1 MDNSFLALARKYRPK
16 KLSDLIGQEI
26 FVSTI
31 KNAIDGDRISHA
43 YLLSGIRGVGKTT
56 AARILAHLF
65 NGETETQDNPLDLYE
80 VDSARYTGV
89 NEMRELLDGIKYR
102 PSSWKY
108 KVYILDEVHM
118 LSNSA
123 VSSLLK
129 NLEEPPE
136 HVKFIF
142 CTTEPRKIP
151 ATIISRCQRFDLKR
165 VSFDVLTEHL
175 QNIATKEGAQ
185 IETAAAN
192 LIAKVAD
199 GSVRDALSILD
210 KSLSSGEKKIT
221 ENYVQ
226 NLLGL
231 VDRSQMYSLF
241 KNLMSGKSK
250 ESLDIFN
257 ELYSSGA
264 DPGVII
270 QDLLDV
276 VHWLTRVHVTPEVV
290 NEPGVSEIDKNMGME
305 LAKELN
311 TAELSKTWQ
320 ILLKGYQEV
329 QNHDMPNVIAEMV
342 LIRLI
347 YASDLP
353 TAEELVK
360 DLLKKNHDS
369 KIDNDESKEE
379 KGSDSDN
386 TIKEQY
392 HKTEKVPS
400 KGINT
405 DTVIEMKNV
414 DNLLKDPNSK
424 VQENNIKIEKKDE
437 NIVLSSFKDVANFF
451 LKKKEILLFNHLFSH
466 VRLVHFQKGKIE
478 LNPTEDLPKDFGSKI
493 GTMLSEWTNQRW
505 IVSFSKTKGEI
516 SLEEQNERDKKETM
530 KKMMQNKRVKEI
542 LKVFPAATIEAIK
555 EEGDKDE

>member
-1 MDNSFLALARKYRPK
+1 MGTSFLALARKYRPK

-192 LIAKVAD
+192 LIAKAAD

-392 HKTEKVPS
+392 HKTEKAPS

-424 VQENNIKIEKKDE
+424 VQENNIKIEKKDG

>member
-342 LIRLI
+342 LVRLI

-369 KIDNDESKEE
+369 KIDNDENKEE

-392 HKTEKVPS
+392 HKTEKAPS

-451 LKKKEILLFNHLFSH
+451 LKKKEILLFNYLFSH
-466 VRLVHFQKGKIE
+466 VRLVRFQKGKIE